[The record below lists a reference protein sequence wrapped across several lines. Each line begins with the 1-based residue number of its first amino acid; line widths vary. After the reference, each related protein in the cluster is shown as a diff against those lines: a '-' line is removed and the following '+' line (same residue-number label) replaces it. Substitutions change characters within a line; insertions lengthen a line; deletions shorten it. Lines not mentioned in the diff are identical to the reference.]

1 MTRKVTAAEVYRLLQ
16 QSLRS
21 RSDLGMRKAVADR
34 IFDSPNPFDSN
45 VKRRPQ
51 RWFVLVCAAAVATM
65 ASFLYFNFWQ

>member
-1 MTRKVTAAEVYRLLQ
+1 MAKTVTAAEVYRLLQ

-34 IFDSPNPFDSN
+34 ILDSPNPFDSMA
-45 VKRRPQ
+45 KRGPQ
-51 RWFVLVCAAAVATM
+51 RWFVLVCAAAVATV